1 MWSADESQ
9 DPDPFFEA
17 ADDAEVPAP
26 AFAPAAPEP
35 GASADPSDVDV
46 SRDDIIARIEALTEG
61 VVRGLLGGQLF
72 ALRIP
77 LRNRGNVQLRQEGGY
92 QLGQATKL
100 VECSPSNA
108 AHYVKYWK
116 VLDAI
121 VRLLRSGKKAAQRDL
136 YYMLVDSFRSQTEI
150 NEIVQDLA
158 AMLRCSRHALGIVAS
173 SRGFVAGR
181 LLWRDDP
188 DSSWVD
194 CSRLGATGR
203 AIPGDLDL
211 IRGAELD
218 VQDARCLVV
227 VEKDGI
233 FQWLSEERFFESV
246 PCILV
251 TGKGYPDLATRALV
265 HRLHSE
271 FGLPVL
277 GLADYNPHGLQLLL
291 TYKLGSA
298 RMGHEAFRFVVDLK
312 WVGLRGD
319 DLWDLGLPPECSQ
332 PLSDRDRRAAR
343 LLLATP
349 FVQSSP
355 AHRDEVERMLEGGR
369 KVELQ
374 ALHSKGYGFL
384 GNEYLKPRILH
395 GAYI

>member
-181 LLWRDDP
+181 LLWRARRTTELP
-188 DSSWVD
+188 LPPSPPPASTFPAGRP
-194 CSRLGATGR
+194 RLFLGR
-203 AIPGDLDL
+203 LLAP
-211 IRGAELD
+211 
-218 VQDARCLVV
+218 
-227 VEKDGI
+227 
-233 FQWLSEERFFESV
+233 
-246 PCILV
+246 
-251 TGKGYPDLATRALV
+251 GYP
-265 HRLHSE
+265 
-271 FGLPVL
+271 
-277 GLADYNPHGLQLLL
+277 
-291 TYKLGSA
+291 
-298 RMGHEAFRFVVDLK
+298 
-312 WVGLRGD
+312 
-319 DLWDLGLPPECSQ
+319 
-332 PLSDRDRRAAR
+332 LS
-343 LLLATP
+343 
-349 FVQSSP
+349 S
-355 AHRDEVERMLEGGR
+355 GR
-369 KVELQ
+369 P
-374 ALHSKGYGFL
+374 GPGM
-384 GNEYLKPRILH
+384 
-395 GAYI
+395 